1 MLCIVNTTQSSL
13 SSGYYGVWCLARHAI
28 LYCAV
33 NGDGAAIAAS
43 EMRPQPIDLMRAEVI
58 APFYSSSAADYLY
71 PSELSLFLFTTLSGN
86 KRNTK
91 PSICSQAQTLER
103 QRRRCKDRS

>member
-13 SSGYYGVWCLARHAI
+13 SSGYYGAWCLA
-28 LYCAV
+28 CAV
-33 NGDGAAIAAS
+33 NGDGPAIAGS

-91 PSICSQAQTLER
+91 PSNCSQAQTLER
-103 QRRRCKDRS
+103 QRRRCKD